1 MLSVT
6 RSMDGYRRGRRTGP
20 DVTLGRGLFSKFSNE
35 LFAHMNKG
43 VFLHS
48 LCCCCVIH
56 RCFQWKGESC
66 ANGCGAVEE
75 VEWQGHGRKVGAEY
89 QAQKVSLRNG
99 EITTRLY
106 CSIISYQVCLYV
118 MTLKRK
124 LQRRGENDNVGERE
138 SFVGKEEEGLLV
150 RRIFPGWP
158 TLTNS

>member
-1 MLSVT
+1 
-6 RSMDGYRRGRRTGP
+6 MDGYRRGRRTGP

-106 CSIISYQVCLYV
+106 CSNIFVPSLLVCNDLEEK
-118 MTLKRK
+118 TTTSGRKR
-124 LQRRGENDNVGERE
+124 NVGERE

-150 RRIFPGWP
+150 RRIFSGRP